1 MENTQFNN
9 IKYLRTLFDR
19 GEIDICTGEKN
30 TFFITINGSYIKLN
44 ENFYQLL
51 KIIKNEDDFGELNG
65 LTYSKTFENLCD
77 LLRKKENKNNS
88 NSYIYFKVN
97 IINRN
102 VVNFISNYLSIFFF
116 KGILKYL
123 FPLAIIL
130 NCIFYYFHFQ
140 NYKIDLT
147 PTDLVIYYLILILIM
162 IMHEFGHSAAC
173 KYYGIN
179 PSDIG
184 FGFYIFFPVFFAN
197 VTNIWV
203 LSKSKRIIVNFGGI
217 YFQLIINIFLI
228 ILSYYYNNNI
238 LIKIINVNFFVA
250 CYSLIPFLRND
261 GYWIYSDYFNI
272 PNLSIKS
279 RYYSLDTIIN
289 FIGKQKYIINYPLF
303 IYSIGNTFFLFF
315 IVFNY
320 FKILKFNI
328 NTIMLSSDNSI
339 IIVKGFLTVVTSFFF
354 IIFLKRY
361 LISFLKQVKIYF
373 YGETL

>member
-9 IKYLRTLFDR
+9 IEYLKTLFDK

-30 TFFITINGSYIKLN
+30 SFFITINGSYIKLN
-44 ENFYQLL
+44 EKFYKVL
-51 KIIKNEDDFGELNG
+51 KAIKYEYDLVEIKNS
-65 LTYSKTFENLCD
+65 TSSKTFENLCD
-77 LLRKKENKNNS
+77 LLRKKENTNYGS
-88 NSYIYFKVN
+88 SYIYFKIQ

-102 VVNFISNYLSIFFF
+102 IVNLISNYLSILFSKKLF
-116 KGILKYL
+116 KYVL
-123 FPLAIIL
+123 PLSIIF
-130 NCIFYYFHFQ
+130 NCIFYYFHFE
-140 NYKIDLT
+140 NYKIDFT
-147 PTDLVIYYLILILIM
+147 TVDLLIYYLILILIM
-162 IMHEFGHSAAC
+162 IMHEFGHAAAC
-173 KYYGIN
+173 KYYNIN
-179 PSDIG
+179 PSHIG

-197 VTNIWV
+197 VTNIW
-203 LSKSKRIIVNFGGI
+203 LLCKSKRIVVNFGGI

-272 PNLSIKS
+272 PNLSMKS
-279 RYYSLDTIIN
+279 RYYSLDIIIN
-289 FIGKQKYIINYPLF
+289 FIGKQKIIINYPLF

-339 IIVKGFLTVVTSFFF
+339 IIMKSLLTIVTSFFF

-373 YGETL
+373 YGKTL